1 MKARGGVSFVPDNH
15 NAVGGTFYKIQA
27 PISPPNN
34 AVEKGDWVPN
44 PAKFSEEAP
53 RTADQC
59 KHVDGSTMSKCT
71 VITSFVFD
79 SLTHTY
85 TALQ

>member
-1 MKARGGVSFVPDNH
+1 MKSRGGVSYVPDNH
-15 NAVGGTFYKIQA
+15 NKVGGTFYQVSD

-44 PAKFSEEAP
+44 PNKFSEEAP

-59 KHVDGSTMSKCT
+59 KHVDGSTMSKFSSIHC
-71 VITSFVFD
+71 SYFVHFI
-79 SLTHTY
+79 H
-85 TALQ
+85 